1 MKKLGTKVM
10 VLANCPLD
18 ALPLKPCA
26 WCGHAVHDTAPG
38 LPQLCGRCAKTQEEA
53 LNILDARDLA
63 NLWNG
68 K

>member
-10 VLANCPLD
+10 VLVNCPLD

-38 LPQLCGRCAKTQEEA
+38 LPQLCPACAETQDEA
-53 LNILDARDLA
+53 R
-63 NLWNG
+63 G
-68 K
+68 MYG